1 MYCGKMA
8 AKMEEVI
15 GYTTTELDGRFK
27 TVRTAESNL
36 GNFVCDIMRLA
47 MDADVCLVN
56 GGALAACWSHKPAE
70 ARILRCT
77 RVWGTCPS
85 VPAELIERVNMTKP
99 LPLSCTTATAC
110 QGHSGLMQSTQQ
122 DLSGWLTCPPFYL

>member
-15 GYTTTELDGRFK
+15 GYTKTELDGRFK

-47 MDADVCLVN
+47 MDADICLIN
-56 GGALAACWSHKPAE
+56 GGALAQLVQLLAE
-70 ARILRCT
+70 ATSQLKHASCDSASAQEFG
-77 RVWGTCPS
+77 VL
-85 VPAELIERVNMTKP
+85 A
-99 LPLSCTTATAC
+99 LPYL
-110 QGHSGLMQSTQQ
+110 QS
-122 DLSGWLTCPPFYL
+122 